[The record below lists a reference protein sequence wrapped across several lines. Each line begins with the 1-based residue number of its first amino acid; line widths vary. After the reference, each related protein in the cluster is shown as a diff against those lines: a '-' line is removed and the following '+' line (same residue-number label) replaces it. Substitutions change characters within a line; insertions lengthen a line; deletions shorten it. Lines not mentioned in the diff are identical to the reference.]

1 MPQYGKWNEFRHSED
16 SRNVGLALPRF
27 MLREPYGE
35 DAPIKSFNYTES
47 VTEDSDYLWG
57 NAAYALASRVTDSF
71 ANYRW
76 AANIIGPKGGGKVE
90 DLPLYNYEAMGQI
103 KTKIPTDILISER
116 REFELAENGFIP
128 LTMRKDGG
136 DAVFFS
142 ANSCQAA
149 KDFPDTPEGNAAKLN
164 YRLGT
169 QFPYLF
175 IVTRLAHYIKVLQRE
190 NIGSWKER
198 ADIERELNDWIS
210 QYVVDMADPG
220 PGVRSKKPLRSA
232 SINVEEIPG
241 DPGWYSCTLLV
252 SPHFKYMGA
261 NFLPL
266 AISPTQCDFL
276 WHFTIL

>member
-1 MPQYGKWNEFRHSED
+1 M
-16 SRNVGLALPRF
+16 PRF
-27 MLREPYGE
+27 MLREPYG
-35 DAPIKSFNYTES
+35 DDMPIKSFNYIEKLDA
-47 VTEDSDYLWG
+47 DSDYLWG

-90 DLPLYNYEAMGQI
+90 DLPLYNYEAMGQTQ
-103 KTKIPTDILISER
+103 TKIPTNILISER
-116 REFELAENGFIP
+116 REFELAESGFIP

-149 KDFPDTPEGNAAKLN
+149 KEFPDTPDGRAAQLN
-164 YRLGT
+164 YRLST

-175 IVTRLAHYIKVLQRE
+175 IVTRLAHYIKVLQTE
-190 NIGSWKER
+190 NIGSWKNAGE
-198 ADIERELNDWIS
+198 IEHELNEWIS
-210 QYVVDMADPG
+210 QYVVDIADPG

-232 SINVEEIPG
+232 AVTVEDIPG
-241 DPGWYSCTLLV
+241 ELGWYKSTLLV

-261 NFLPL
+261 NFTLSL
-266 AISPTQCDFL
+266 VGKLEKKSG
-276 WHFTIL
+276 